1 MDAHEFLK
9 VHGSPEAESVA
20 IRAGTNLNYF
30 RQLACGA
37 RRPSVDL
44 ALRLVEASGHRL
56 DFNKLLLAKSVVAE
70 RAA

>member
-9 VHGSPEAESVA
+9 RHGSPEAEAVA

-44 ALRLVEASGHRL
+44 ALKLVEASDHRL
-56 DFNKLLLAKSVVAE
+56 DFNKLLLAKSVVEE